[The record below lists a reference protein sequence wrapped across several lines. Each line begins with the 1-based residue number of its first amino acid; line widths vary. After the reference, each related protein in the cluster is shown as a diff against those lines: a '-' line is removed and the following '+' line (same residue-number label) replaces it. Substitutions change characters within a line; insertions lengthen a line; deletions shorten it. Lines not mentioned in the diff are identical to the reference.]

1 MPLSVLRKVKANLW
15 LCFSLKHWE
24 RRPAADDSASVYF
37 QLMMWQAVGQT
48 ELDMLF
54 SALHKQ
60 THKMLNCK
68 IHVFFS
74 QNQECILPLQS
85 ELCKIVN
92 RLARSHEYWLALAF
106 SSGFAL
112 PIALSRYFFAQ
123 RIAVCLLILSGGHKV
138 AFLIWSAENGYK
150 FKTICTW
157 WSADL
162 LWDLLKLW

>member
-1 MPLSVLRKVKANLW
+1 MGCLLKYTYANRNCKWKTKQLWLRPTIDFFTVAFFMLTVFFSKTTENDMPRSVLRKVKANLW
-15 LCFSLKHWE
+15 LCFPLKHWE

-48 ELDMLF
+48 KLDMLF

-60 THKMLNCK
+60 THKMLNHK
-68 IHVFFS
+68 IHVFS

-92 RLARSHEYWLALAF
+92 RLARSHEYWLAFTF

-112 PIALSRYFFAQ
+112 PIALSR
-123 RIAVCLLILSGGHKV
+123 
-138 AFLIWSAENGYK
+138 
-150 FKTICTW
+150 
-157 WSADL
+157 
-162 LWDLLKLW
+162 